1 MLPRPMVPIM
11 NNMNL
16 IDVFNGDA
24 DGLCALMQWRLVHPA
39 AALLVSGV
47 KRDNALL
54 RRIDSGVDVEL
65 LVLDINFENNRADV
79 ARLLADGAVIRYFD
93 HHYPGARIAHPS
105 LTLTV
110 DESPE
115 VCTSLLV
122 HRAIDGQQPAW
133 AVAGAFGDNLPAVAA
148 RLAEQAGFDRDRIA
162 LLRRLGE
169 LLNYNG
175 YGSELADLHFD
186 PVVLYEALREY
197 GDPFAFVADAEAY
210 ARLSRGYDADMA
222 AASNMQ
228 PATRTEGG
236 AIYLLPDQAWARR
249 AIGVWANALSQRD
262 LMRAHLIFCPD
273 GKGRYTAS
281 VRAPQMRPHGAAEFC
296 RQFPGGGGRAA
307 AGGITGLSETA
318 IDAVSAAFLTR
329 FAVN

>member
-1 MLPRPMVPIM
+1 MK
-11 NNMNL
+11 L

-24 DGLCALMQWRLVHPA
+24 DGLCALMQWRLVNPA
-39 AALLVSGV
+39 EALLVSGV

-54 RRIDSGVDVEL
+54 RRIDSGVDAEL

-93 HHYPGARIAHPS
+93 HHYPGERLEHPS
-105 LTLTV
+105 LALTV

-122 HRAIDGQQPAW
+122 HRAIGGKQPAW
-133 AVAGAFGDNLPAVAA
+133 AVVGAFGDNLPRVAS
-148 RLAEQAGFDRDRIA
+148 RLAEQAGFDRDHTA
-162 LLRRLGE
+162 TLRCLGE

-175 YGSELADLHFD
+175 YGSALADLHFD
-186 PVVLYEALREY
+186 PVVLYTALREY
-197 GDPFAFVADAEAY
+197 GDPFEFVRGAEAY
-210 ARLSRGYDADMA
+210 ARLSSGYAEDMA
-222 AASNMQ
+222 AASAVEA
-228 PATRTEGG
+228 ATQTDGCV
-236 AIYLLPDQAWARR
+236 IYQLPDQAWARR

-262 LMRAHLIFCPD
+262 PLRAHLIFCPD
-273 GKGRYTAS
+273 GRGRYTAS
-281 VRAPQMRPHGAAEFC
+281 VRAPQMRPQGAAEFC

-318 IDAVSAAFLTR
+318 IDTVSTAFLAG

>member
-1 MLPRPMVPIM
+1 MK
-11 NNMNL
+11 L

-24 DGLCALMQWRLVHPA
+24 DGLCALMQWRLLHPA
-39 AALLVSGV
+39 AARLVSGV

-54 RRIDSGVDVEL
+54 RRIDSGTDVEL

-93 HHYPGARIAHPS
+93 HHYPGERIEHPS

-115 VCTSLLV
+115 ICTSLLV
-122 HRAIDGQQPAW
+122 HRAIGGRQPAW
-133 AVAGAFGDNLPAVAA
+133 AVAGAFGDNLPDVAG
-148 RLAEQAGFDRDRIA
+148 RLAETAGFDHERSA
-162 LLRRLGE
+162 TLRRLGE

-210 ARLSRGYDADMA
+210 ARLRCGYEDDMA
-222 AASNMQ
+222 KASVMQ
-228 PATRTEGG
+228 AATRTAGC
-236 AIYLLPDQAWARR
+236 AIYVLPDQAWARR
-249 AIGVWANALSQRD
+249 AIGVWANALSQQD
-262 LMRAHLIFCPD
+262 QVRAHLVFCPD
-273 GKGRYTAS
+273 GWGGYTAS
-281 VRAPQMRPHGAAEFC
+281 VRAPQRHPRGAADFC

-307 AGGITGLSETA
+307 AGGITGLSAAA
-318 IDAVSAAFLTR
+318 IDAVSAAFLAR